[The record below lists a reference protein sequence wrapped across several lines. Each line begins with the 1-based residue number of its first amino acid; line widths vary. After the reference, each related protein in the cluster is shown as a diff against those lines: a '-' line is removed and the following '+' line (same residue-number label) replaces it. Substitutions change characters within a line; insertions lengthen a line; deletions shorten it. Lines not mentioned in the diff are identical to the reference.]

1 MLICSLCQSEVL
13 LRQCFR
19 DRAVTMDLKKATIPC
34 PWEGRSEDYKVRM
47 YASDVYSSY
56 NTIIIMQDHAETS
69 KSQGAHGSQE
79 QVPGSER
86 AVYVSNCGCI
96 FDQRKQCKNRV
107 RECE

>member
-1 MLICSLCQSEVL
+1 M
-13 LRQCFR
+13 
-19 DRAVTMDLKKATIPC
+19 
-34 PWEGRSEDYKVRM
+34 RM

-56 NTIIIMQDHAETS
+56 HTIIMQDHAETC
-69 KSQGAHGSQE
+69 KCQGGSQE

-96 FDQRKQCKNRV
+96 FDQRKQCKNHV

>member
-1 MLICSLCQSEVL
+1 
-13 LRQCFR
+13 
-19 DRAVTMDLKKATIPC
+19 MDLKKATIPCTSPGC

-47 YASDVYSSY
+47 YAAAAIILI
-56 NTIIIMQDHAETS
+56 TITMQDHAETC
-69 KSQGAHGSQE
+69 KSPGGSQE

-96 FDQRKQCKNRV
+96 FDRRKQCKNHV